1 MKYLRYI
8 IYLIILISVAYYTSM
23 YITDKEK
30 LYTYVITFL
39 IITPIVFLILYL
51 EFIKIP
57 QKKQRMNDY
66 LKRVQDS

>member
-1 MKYLRYI
+1 
-8 IYLIILISVAYYTSM
+8 M